1 MCICMP
7 LQQTEK
13 LDFRFKFLYIQLR
26 TTSVPSY
33 QTDIKSKLLHVRRI
47 QAEKYFPEVKINMK
61 KLSTVLE
68 LRVI

>member
-1 MCICMP
+1 M
-7 LQQTEK
+7 
-13 LDFRFKFLYIQLR
+13 QLR

-33 QTDIKSKLLHVRRI
+33 QTDIKSKLLQVKRI